1 MTTQAKRQR
10 IRYRLILGTSLSLGL
25 LSLGTARASLQPGG
39 WGQQWQ
45 DWAMNHLPSPI
56 TTILEQIQTTTTLAE
71 ETLQAVLGDQWEA
84 LKAALGGNLPD
95 LHRVRMDEL
104 VPLQS
109 ILGTDR
115 ATQQRD
121 LANRYDQEVAR
132 SMASPWLGDQGQTRL
147 STQAE
152 QTSNLLQESQART
165 QQVQSMAEAAQGMNV
180 TQDVMKQNAQI
191 QASVAALLHEQT
203 QLTAENNTTLTQLH
217 QLQGMLTQLA
227 ANTSEGIDEANR
239 RERVERQ
246 ISISGSAQA
255 PIYIPGALGT
265 SPSGN

>member
-1 MTTQAKRQR
+1 MTTRSPR
-10 IRYRLILGTSLSLGL
+10 PRNRYRLILGTSLSLGL
-25 LSLGTARASLQPGG
+25 LGINTARASLQPGG

-56 TTILEQIQTTTTLAE
+56 TTILEQIQTTTALAE
-71 ETLQAVLGDQWEA
+71 ETLQTVLGDQWES
-84 LKAALGGNLPD
+84 LKASLGGNLPD
-95 LHRVRMDEL
+95 PYRVRMEDA
-104 VPLQS
+104 VPIQS
-109 ILGTDR
+109 ILGTDPT
-115 ATQQRD
+115 TQQRE

-152 QTSNLLQESQART
+152 QTSNLLQASQGRT
-165 QQVQSMAEAAQGMNV
+165 QQAQSMAEEAQGMNV

-265 SPSGN
+265 SSSGN

>member
-45 DWAMNHLPSPI
+45 DWAMNHLPNPI
-56 TTILEQIQTTTTLAE
+56 TTILEQIQTTTALAE

-104 VPLQS
+104 VPIQS

-132 SMASPWLGDQGQTRL
+132 SMASPWLGDQGP
-147 STQAE
+147 
-152 QTSNLLQESQART
+152 
-165 QQVQSMAEAAQGMNV
+165 
-180 TQDVMKQNAQI
+180 
-191 QASVAALLHEQT
+191 
-203 QLTAENNTTLTQLH
+203 
-217 QLQGMLTQLA
+217 
-227 ANTSEGIDEANR
+227 
-239 RERVERQ
+239 
-246 ISISGSAQA
+246 ISFG
-255 PIYIPGALGT
+255 
-265 SPSGN
+265 

>member
-1 MTTQAKRQR
+1 MTTQSKRRR

-25 LSLGTARASLQPGG
+25 LGISTAHASLQPGG
-39 WGQQWQ
+39 WSQQWQ
-45 DWAMNHLPSPI
+45 DWAMENLSNPLEDI
-56 TTILEQIQTTTTLAE
+56 LAQIEETTALAE
-71 ETLQAVLGDQWEA
+71 EALQNVLGDQWES
-84 LKAALGGNLPD
+84 LKAALGSNLPD
-95 LHRVRMDEL
+95 LHRVRMDEAM
-104 VPLQS
+104 PIQS

-132 SMASPWLGDQGQTRL
+132 SMASPWLGDQGQARL
-147 STQAE
+147 SDKAE
-152 QTSNLLQESQART
+152 QTSALLDNSQAHT
-165 QQVQSMAEAAQGMNV
+165 QQAQSMAEDAQGMNV
-180 TQDVMKQNAQI
+180 TQNVMKQNAQI

-227 ANTSEGIDEANR
+227 ANTSEGIDEVNR
-239 RERVERQ
+239 REQVARQ

>member
-1 MTTQAKRQR
+1 MTTQSKRPR
-10 IRYRLILGTSLSLGL
+10 IHYRLILGTSLGLGL
-25 LSLGTARASLQPGG
+25 LGISTARASLQPGG

-45 DWAMNHLPSPI
+45 DWATENLSNPLEDI
-56 TTILEQIQTTTTLAE
+56 LAQIEETTALAE
-71 ETLQAVLGDQWEA
+71 ETLQSVLGDQWEA
-84 LKAALGGNLPD
+84 LKTALGSNLPD
-95 LHRVRMDEL
+95 PSRVRMDEV
-104 VPLQS
+104 VPIQS
-109 ILGTDR
+109 ILGTDPT
-115 ATQQRD
+115 TQQRE

-152 QTSNLLQESQART
+152 QTSNLLQSSEART
-165 QQVQSMAEAAQGMNV
+165 QQAQSMAEAAQGMSV
-180 TQDVMKQNAQI
+180 SQDVMKQNAQI

-227 ANTSEGIDEANR
+227 ANTSEGIDETNR